1 MATME
6 FVCDLFL
13 AQSAEILGKNPLPR
27 TVDQK
32 IALINEDT
40 KSSVAYHA
48 IYACFCIRTD
58 PTHLAKLI
66 STKLREPGVQYQLFP
81 ASATSRKFFTVFP
94 EPPAYSITNR

>member
-1 MATME
+1 MAAIE
-6 FVCDLFL
+6 FVCDVFL
-13 AQSAEILGKNPLPR
+13 AQSAEILGKKLPR
-27 TVDQK
+27 AADQK

-58 PTHLAKLI
+58 PTHLANLI

-81 ASATSRKFFTVFP
+81 ASVTSRKFFTAFL
-94 EPPAYSITNR
+94 TNRQ